1 MSIAAGIFAPISRA
15 IVPVKLAMRAIRR
28 NLMRATL
35 TVLGILIGVAAVVI
49 VTSLGTGARDAVGR
63 QLDTLGSNLIFLFPR
78 STAAS
83 GARSKTVQGRITED
97 DARAILRESVSVER
111 VSPTISTRVQV
122 SNGDSSYST
131 QINGVMSQWFTVH
144 NWTFASGGPWTDGDA
159 LLKSKVCVIGQ
170 TVKTRLFGS
179 EDPVGQVIRV
189 GNYPYRILG
198 VLAPKG
204 DLFGADQD
212 DVVATPLGGVR
223 SRFARMPPGTVQMLT
238 MTATSA
244 DTTDRAVEQVTE
256 ILRQRHR
263 IRDGAQADFD
273 TRTQKQIQEI
283 QGTIFT
289 VLTVLLISAAA
300 ISLLVGGIGIMN
312 IMLVSVTER
321 TREIGIRMA
330 IGAREGDILLQFL
343 IEAIVLS
350 CFGGLAGA
358 GVGAVCVAGIGRA
371 LGWSMSVSGVSL
383 AVSLITSAIIGI
395 AFGFFPARRA
405 AKLDPI
411 EALRHE

>member
-1 MSIAAGIFAPISRA
+1 MSIVARILAPVGRA

-28 NLMRATL
+28 NVMRATL

-49 VTSLGTGARDAVGR
+49 VTSLGTGARDAVSR
-63 QLDTLGSNLIFLFPR
+63 QLDTLGSNLIFLFPK

-83 GARSKTVQGRITED
+83 GARSRTVTGRITED
-97 DARAILRESVSVER
+97 DARAILRESVSVDR

-131 QINGVMSQWFTVH
+131 QINGVMAQWFSVH
-144 NWTFASGGPWTDGDA
+144 NWTFSAGGPWTESDA
-159 LLKSKVCVIGQ
+159 LLKAKVCVIGQ
-170 TVKTRLFGS
+170 TVKSRLFGS

-189 GNYPYRILG
+189 GNYPYRIVG

-371 LGWSMSVSGVSL
+371 LGWSMSVSGLSL

>member
-1 MSIAAGIFAPISRA
+1 MSIVARVFAPVGRA

-49 VTSLGTGARDAVGR
+49 VTSLGTGARDAVSR

-83 GARSKTVQGRITED
+83 GARSRTVTGRITED
-97 DARAILRESVSVER
+97 DARAILRESVSVDR
-111 VSPTISTRVQV
+111 VSPTITTRVQV

-131 QINGVMSQWFTVH
+131 TINGVMAQWFSVH
-144 NWTFASGGPWTDGDA
+144 NWTFSSGGPWTDSDA

-170 TVKTRLFGS
+170 TVKSRLFGS

-189 GNYPYRILG
+189 GNYPYRISG

-358 GVGAVCVAGIGRA
+358 GVGALCVAGIGRA
-371 LGWSMSVSGVSL
+371 LGWSMSVSGLSL